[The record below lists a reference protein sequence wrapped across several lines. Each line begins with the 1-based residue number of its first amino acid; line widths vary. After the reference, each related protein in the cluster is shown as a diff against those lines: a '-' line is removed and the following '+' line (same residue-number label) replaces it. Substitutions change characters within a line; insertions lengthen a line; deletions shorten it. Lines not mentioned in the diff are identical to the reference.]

1 LIVLI
6 TSFGEE
12 KVKAVMYCVKITTT
26 FEGRMEWI
34 ALGKIHRYSI
44 SRKFKVQNWEG
55 LDKKE
60 LTTWGVFQILKNS
73 KFSLHPTL
81 TSFCTSSTTLYEK
94 KIPWPVLGF
103 LGLLMLWHIFPRP
116 LNPDNPDEFILWFRE
131 SDWSI
136 RMREFKIAG
145 RGCQWRQWSGTIA
158 EFEGLGKTVSRR
170 LTKWWQKVSGVEN
183 GELH

>member
-1 LIVLI
+1 MIVLI

-12 KVKAVMYCVKITTT
+12 KVKAVMYCVKIKNT
-26 FEGRMEWI
+26 FEGRIERI
-34 ALGKIHRYSI
+34 ALGKLHRYSI

-60 LTTWGVFQILKNS
+60 LTTWGVFQTLKNS

-94 KIPWPVLGF
+94 NSLTSFRFPWLTDALAYFSPAVK
-103 LGLLMLWHIFPRP
+103 
-116 LNPDNPDEFILWFRE
+116 NPDNPDQFILWLRE